1 MSTKLEQLIRDNRE
15 AFDAPEPD
23 PGHFDRF
30 EARLQAAELQ
40 RIKRDN
46 RSGMLKVAAL
56 ILLLISASVFVFDY
70 ATREIRQRMM
80 ATAGADEF
88 PLEMHEAMF
97 YYNTRTEQQ
106 LGKLNKMAANQT
118 EAANIRNS
126 ALQEIAKLDRCTGD
140 LKSELQRNPGNEKI
154 QEAILLNQQMK
165 EEVVT
170 NIVTQISQTKN

>member
-1 MSTKLEQLIRDNRE
+1 MDTKLEQLIRDNRD

-30 EARLQAAELQ
+30 ETRLHAAELE
-40 RIKRDN
+40 RVKRGN

-56 ILLLISASVFVFDY
+56 ILLLISASVFIFDF

-97 YYNTRTEQQ
+97 YYNARIEQQ

-118 EAANIRNS
+118 EAANIKKG
-126 ALQEIAKLDRCTGD
+126 ALEEIDKLDHCTGE
-140 LKSELQRNPGNEKI
+140 LKAELMKDPGNEKI
-154 QEAILLNQQMK
+154 QDAILLNQRMK
-165 EEVVT
+165 DAVVT
-170 NIVTQISQTKN
+170 NIVSQISQIKN